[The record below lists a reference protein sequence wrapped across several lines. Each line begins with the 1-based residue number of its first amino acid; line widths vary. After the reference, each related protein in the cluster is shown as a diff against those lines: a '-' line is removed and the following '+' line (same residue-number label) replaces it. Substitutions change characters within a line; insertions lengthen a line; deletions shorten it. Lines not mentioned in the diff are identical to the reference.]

1 MLLAFDWIIAIHKKN
16 KGRSLNMKN
25 LKKLIVNTLVVA
37 SVALLPSVAFVTAYE
52 GHQEKKKVQI
62 VQDGDLMVVKDNDKE
77 KSTVATQ
84 VNVVDKEGNVEV
96 TNLFDKD
103 DTFTLDK
110 SEVKEKLHKGD
121 NVYVTFKGD
130 WVESEKKFNTDDVAF
145 SVEKN
150 HTTFVTVQSV
160 SDKDAFAVDLTDPQ
174 SSEYALDPT
183 GLKVGDILELK
194 ENKYG
199 EVLEQHV
206 VAPQ

>member
-1 MLLAFDWIIAIHKKN
+1 
-16 KGRSLNMKN
+16 MKN
-25 LKKLIVNTLVVA
+25 LKKLIVNALVVA

-52 GHQEKKKVQI
+52 GHSEKKKVQI
-62 VQDGDLMVVKDNDKE
+62 VQDGDLMVVKGSDK
-77 KSTVATQ
+77 KNSTVATR
-84 VNVVDKEGNVEV
+84 VNTVDKDGNVEV
-96 TNLFDKD
+96 TNMFDKE

-110 SEVKEKLHKGD
+110 SEVKEKLHEGD

-130 WVESEKKFNTDDVAF
+130 WVESEKKFSTDDVAF

-160 SDKDAFAVDLTDPQ
+160 SDKDAFALDMTDPH